1 MSYYIPVRC
10 SWEQGGETVNGNLL
24 LGLLIG
30 WSIGTTIGLIICLIY
45 ELKS

>member
-1 MSYYIPVRC
+1 M
-10 SWEQGGETVNGNLL
+10 QLGTGGETVNGNLL

-30 WSIGTTIGLIICLIY
+30 WSIGTSIGLIICIIY